1 MKTIYQSIFII
12 ASYLLSAVAFAHGN
26 HEVQVANSQQFIS
39 GLLHPFSGMDHLLAL
54 LFIAILLKKSRL
66 PMIKSVTA
74 LITLMAIGAASGLVF
89 GAQGWIE
96 AAILMSLAAMFMLLW
111 IKPVQIQKLVLA
123 VCSLAI
129 ITQGW
134 AHAAFASTA
143 ALSILHEMQ
152 FISGV
157 LVSSL
162 LLLSV
167 FATTASLM
175 MQIRQAQYVR

>member
-1 MKTIYQSIFII
+1 VKTIYQTLFIL

-26 HEVQVANSQQFIS
+26 HEAQVANSQQFIS

-54 LFIAILLKKSRL
+54 LLAAVLLHQCRL

-74 LITLMAIGAASGLVF
+74 LITLMAIGAASGLLS
-89 GAQGWIE
+89 GSQGWVE
-96 AAILMSLAAMFMLLW
+96 AAILMSLAAMFILLW
-111 IKPVQIQKLVLA
+111 IKPVQIQKVVLA

-143 ALSILHEMQ
+143 TMSILHEMQ

-167 FATTASLM
+167 FATIASLI